1 MDVFLRCLQE
11 GPLDSTHPLFFL
23 SLERTAVRI
32 CENLRKF
39 LSMILRQILLQ
50 STDFRKIS
58 YKLFGWFP
66 IIFRGWLWNLYA
78 FRILAYQ

>member
-39 LSMILRQILLQ
+39 LSMILRQIQHKVLISERSRISCLV
-50 STDFRKIS
+50 DFQ
-58 YKLFGWFP
+58 
-66 IIFRGWLWNLYA
+66 LYSVVGYELVC
-78 FRILAYQ
+78 I